1 MAEAGDPIAALRKR
15 IERILE
21 KRRAFNENTAVNPEE
36 AGINYKR
43 VLELMNRGGIIAKT
57 PEGKI
62 YLTEKGR
69 KKE

>member
-1 MAEAGDPIAALRKR
+1 LVEAGIAIAALRKR
-15 IERILE
+15 VETVLE

-43 VLELMNRGGIIAKT
+43 ILELMNRGGIIAKT

-69 KKE
+69 KSR